1 MIISLLFPLNPDN
14 VQEYV
19 NEVLGEFWKID
30 PDLLQKTK
38 DKLNGKDHK

>member
-1 MIISLLFPLNPDN
+1 MITSLLFPQPRN
-14 VQEYV
+14 VREYV